1 MSSEYTITIR
11 ASDMPNPKD
20 IALYLQ
26 AEVLGINKVKDNLV
40 TANELVEITGYSKST
55 ILSKCKHLNVGT
67 SGKSLYDKD
76 AAIAA
81 LSAKN
86 KVGRKRQN

>member
-1 MSSEYTITIR
+1 MTNEYTITIR
-11 ASDMPNPKD
+11 APVMPNPKD

-26 AEVLGINKVKDNLV
+26 AEVLGINKVRQTLV
-40 TANELVEITGYSKST
+40 TANELAEITGFSKST

-67 SGKSLYDKD
+67 IGKSLYDKD

-81 LSAKN
+81 LSSKN
-86 KVGRKRQN
+86 KTGRKRQN